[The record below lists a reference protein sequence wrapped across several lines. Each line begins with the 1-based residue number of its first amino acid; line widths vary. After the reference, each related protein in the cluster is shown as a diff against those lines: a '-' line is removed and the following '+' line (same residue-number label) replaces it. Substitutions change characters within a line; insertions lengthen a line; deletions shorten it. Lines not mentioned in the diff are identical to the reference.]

1 MSRKRKR
8 SEYEHSR
15 FLALPAE
22 LHLFIVSFLDLKT
35 HLACM
40 STCKELVALERKGN
54 TLTRIT
60 CVRHL
65 PSLVRNSIS
74 VKTLLLDLHSTA
86 EWNQV
91 EQLLRVYPPRQCQR
105 LRIAFFCHWSAEVT
119 LEMFRPMVTT
129 LALLP
134 PTCCIELLLHNNAW
148 FTKEML
154 HMCLLIKT
162 LKLDVVNCRQIW
174 ARDKQEFNRIKGTR
188 AIFFDQQCRT
198 RYLY

>member
-1 MSRKRKR
+1 MSLKRKR

-15 FLALPAE
+15 FLALPTE
-22 LHLFIVSFLDLKT
+22 LHLVILSFLDVKT

-40 STCKELVALERKGN
+40 STCKELATLERKGN
-54 TLTRIT
+54 TFTQIT
-60 CVRHL
+60 CVRDL
-65 PSLVRNSIS
+65 PYLVGNSLSLR
-74 VKTLLLDLHSTA
+74 TLVLDLHSTS
-86 EWNQV
+86 EWNAT

-105 LRIAFFCHWSAEVT
+105 LRIAFLCHWSEEMT
-119 LEMFRPMVTT
+119 LEMFRAMVTT
-129 LALLP
+129 LALFP
-134 PTCCIELLLHNNAW
+134 PTCCIQLLLHNNEW
-148 FTKEML
+148 LTKEML